1 MPVVFSAGSN
11 YARAKMTS
19 HEYLSDASAFGIV
32 DILLQ
37 MSKDQ
42 DLSKLYVILHE
53 SYGDTNGETFIT
65 VVRGNPSNIN
75 TDINRVEFS
84 GILGR
89 WKKCK
94 LPNIDVN
101 TLACINELIDKIDRS
116 DSIDQIINYIQLTA
130 GILSSVTSPF

>member
-1 MPVVFSAGSN
+1 MPIIFSPGCN

-19 HEYLSDASAFGIV
+19 REYLSDASAFGIV
-32 DILLQ
+32 NTLLQ

-75 TDINRVEFS
+75 TDANRVEFS
-84 GILGR
+84 NILER

-94 LPNIDVN
+94 LRDIDVN
-101 TLACINELIDKIDRS
+101 TLACVNELIDKINRS
-116 DSIDQIINYIQLTA
+116 DSIGQIINYIQLTA